1 MKSLPRIVLSALG
14 SLVVIAF
21 HALVAAHAP
30 VVGKDSEWNP
40 SAKTI
45 SRIKQQCAEK
55 RAPDFGK
62 CFVDSMSRAGAS
74 PQAVAF
80 ARATDNTGYL
90 ARFVKMGRV
99 DLAYVHYPF
108 RANENEGWL
117 LVNGDPAMIDVDD
130 LARLPK
136 NQLETN
142 QAYSRT
148 KEKFPNVMLFGGARS
163 LKQPPKMIVQSGKG
177 QRFSVEYRL
186 LNGCHACERV
196 GRAWFAFGFD
206 GEGKF
211 LGTTLLE
218 VQ

>member
-1 MKSLPRIVLSALG
+1 MKSLPKPVWTLLG
-14 SLVVIAF
+14 SLAVIAC
-21 HALVAAHAP
+21 ASLASAQAP

-40 SAKTI
+40 TI
-45 SRIKQQCAEK
+45 ETIRTIRSRCEEK

-62 CFVDSMSRAGAS
+62 CFVDSMSQAGAS

-80 ARATDNTGYL
+80 ARSTDNTGYL
-90 ARFVKMGRV
+90 AHFVKMGRV

-108 RANENEGWL
+108 RANENQGWL

-136 NQLETN
+136 DQLETN
-142 QAYSRT
+142 QAYLRI
-148 KEKFPNVMLFGGARS
+148 KEKFPKVMLFGGARS
-163 LKQPPKMIVQSGKG
+163 LNQPPKVIAPSGKG
-177 QRFSVEYRL
+177 QRFAVEYRL

-196 GRAWFAFGFD
+196 GRAEFAFDFD

>member
-1 MKSLPRIVLSALG
+1 MKSLPNPVWRLLG
-14 SLVVIAF
+14 SLAVIAF
-21 HALVAAHAP
+21 ASLVSAQPP
-30 VVGKDSEWNP
+30 VVGKDAEWNP

-55 RAPDFGK
+55 SAPDFGK
-62 CFVDSMSRAGAS
+62 CFVNSMSQAGAS

-80 ARATDNTGYL
+80 ARSTENAGYL

-108 RANENEGWL
+108 RANENQGWL

-130 LARLPK
+130 FALLPK
-136 NQLETN
+136 DQLETN
-142 QAYSRT
+142 QAFLRI
-148 KEKFPNVMLFGGARS
+148 KEKFPKVMLFGGDRS
-163 LKQPPKMIVQSGKG
+163 LKQPPKMIALSGKG
-177 QRFSVEYRL
+177 QRFVVEYRL

-196 GRAWFAFGFD
+196 GGAQFAFDFD
-206 GEGKF
+206 ADGKF
-211 LGTTLLE
+211 LGTTLLD